1 VDRVT
6 AVLGLAAGILLVT
19 AGMAVV
25 HAATP
30 AALNPAERILLAALN
45 CAAAG
50 LVVAAVVIAE

>member
-1 VDRVT
+1 VT

-30 AALNPAERILLAALN
+30 SALNPAERILLAALN